1 MLLLSANGTLRTIL
15 VLLIIWLVLRMV
27 MRLQRE
33 RQRPGAHRAE
43 RDGRSPGE
51 VRIERP
57 EGNTR
62 SQGGGNVI
70 DVDHEEIR

>member
-27 MRLQRE
+27 LRFQKE
-33 RQRPGAHRAE
+33 RQRPGMHRAE

-51 VRIERP
+51 VRIEHP
-57 EGNTR
+57 DGNTR
-62 SQGGGNVI
+62 SHGGGNVI

>member
-33 RQRPGAHRAE
+33 RQRPGGRRAE
-43 RDGRSPGE
+43 HDGRSPGE

-57 EGNTR
+57 EEDTR
-62 SQGGGNVI
+62 SRGGGNVI